1 MNEIKVSS
9 EANFNIINKYIQSFH
24 PISSRYTTQ
33 ILFNTKIDPTYFM
46 LHIGVGG
53 FHRSH
58 QAYTMN
64 ELNKLSTTTE
74 KWGIIG
80 VGLTKHDERIYKSLL
95 KQQFLYTLI
104 SRCNSHSTVEIIDV
118 IKEFQFVPKWNKRC
132 QMKSLVSPNIPVIS
146 MTVTEKGY
154 YMDENQ
160 NLNWNAEDIQHDY
173 KKWKSQLGICKPKTI
188 FGFICTYIFH
198 ARQLNYDPVTIM
210 SCDNLKENG
219 SLCQK
224 LCLEF
229 CRKVDPYLAEYI
241 HKSICFPNSMVD
253 RITPYTTNTDRF
265 VLQLNYNIIDD
276 IAVVCENYVSW
287 VIQDKFSSIVPPFQ
301 NAAHVILT
309 DTPEIYEQQKLVLLN
324 STHSFMAYIG
334 FIFDVKFVYQFMMD
348 EKYVQ
353 ILSEYMDEIIPSLP
367 EAVEMN
373 YENYK
378 KQILTRFSNH
388 YIKDELS
395 RIAQDGS
402 QKIRMT
408 LSSVV
413 TYFYN
418 KDKNHAPKYVCLF
431 LALFLNFMNPKN
443 KTINDPL
450 FETLEKVYPKE
461 LSVDT
466 VKRFYSHIFSKTLCE
481 YHKLFEQI
489 CVFLEQ
495 IRKGKNLFE
504 LKN

>member
-24 PISSRYTTQ
+24 PISSRYSTQ
-33 ILFNTKIDPTYFM
+33 ILFNTKIDPTYFI

-58 QAYTMN
+58 QAYTIN
-64 ELNKLSTTTE
+64 ELNKLSSTTE

-80 VGLTKHDERIYKSLL
+80 VGLTKYDEKCYKSLV
-95 KQQFLYTLI
+95 KQNFLYTLI

-118 IKEFQFVPKWNKRC
+118 IKQFQFVPRWNKRS
-132 QMKSLVSPNIPVIS
+132 QMMSLVSPNIPIIS

-160 NLNWNAEDIQHDY
+160 NLNWDSEEIQHDF
-173 KKWKSQLGICKPKTI
+173 KKWKSQSGICKPKTI
-188 FGFICTYIFH
+188 FGFICTYIFY
-198 ARQLNYDPVTIM
+198 ARKMNYDPVTIM

-219 SLCQK
+219 SLCKK

-241 HKSICFPNSMVD
+241 DKSICFPNSMVD

-276 IAVVCENYVSW
+276 IAVVCENYLSW
-287 VIQDKFSSIVPPFQ
+287 VIEDKFSSVTPPFQ
-301 NAAHVILT
+301 NSPHVILT

-324 STHSFMAYIG
+324 STHSFMAYFG
-334 FIFDVKFVYQFMMD
+334 FIFNVKFVYQFMMN
-348 EKYVQ
+348 EKYVN
-353 ILSEYMDEIIPSLP
+353 ILSEYMDEIISSLP
-367 EAVEMN
+367 DAIEMD

-378 KQILTRFSNH
+378 KQVLSRFSNH

-408 LSSVV
+408 LSGVV
-413 TYFYN
+413 HYFFK
-418 KDKNHAPKYVCLF
+418 KDKTCAPKYVCLF
-431 LALFLNFMNPKN
+431 LALFILFMNPTN
-443 KTINDPL
+443 KMINDPL
-450 FETLEKVYPKE
+450 FETLEKVYPTE
-461 LSVDT
+461 INTES
-466 VKRFYSHIFSKTLCE
+466 VKRFYSHIFSKQLCG
-481 YHKLFEQI
+481 YTKLFEEI
-489 CVFLEQ
+489 YHFLEQ
-495 IRKGKNLFE
+495 IRNGKNLLE
-504 LKN
+504 IKN